1 MQKTNKTNELIDT
14 SVKTYIYALGGLNE
28 VGKNTYCIEHGNNII
43 IIDAGVKFPESEF
56 PGVDYVI
63 PDYSYLIKNRA
74 RIKALFITHGHE
86 DHIGGIPFLLQS
98 IDIPIIYASRLSAG
112 LIKHKLEETGLES
125 RINIVEIDSTK
136 TIKIGPITV
145 EFFATTHSIPDS
157 YGLIIETPNGR
168 IVTTGD
174 FKVDLTPL
182 GQDIDFYKITQTAS
196 KGVTLYM
203 ADSTNAEVPGYSKSE
218 RDVAISLND
227 IFKDAT
233 GRIIIATFASNVH
246 RIQQIIENAVKH
258 NRKILVFGRS
268 MENAIATGR
277 KLGYI
282 KCPDNYLFDME
293 TAKVS
298 AYQNL
303 NEILIL
309 CTGSQGEPMAALS
322 RIANNT
328 HKVIKIIPGD
338 TVIFSSNPIPGNLSP
353 VNKVINMLSKNGA
366 EVIVNSALYSI
377 HTSGH
382 AQREE
387 LKLMLKLF
395 SPKYFMPIHGEYRML
410 KLHADMAVGIN
421 VVKKENTFV
430 LSNGDMLVMSNGVVT
445 RGKKIDAD
453 AVYIDGKDITGIESA
468 VITDRKILSNDG
480 LIAVVVPIDAKT
492 NTLLKQPSIVS
503 RGFIFLKERGDLLI
517 EAEKVVY
524 SALIRLM
531 KNKVT
536 FSHIKKVIRES
547 VSKFVYAKTNRQPII
562 IPVILNK
569 RED

>member
-1 MQKTNKTNELIDT
+1 
-14 SVKTYIYALGGLNE
+14 
-28 VGKNTYCIEHGNNII
+28 
-43 IIDAGVKFPESEF
+43 
-56 PGVDYVI
+56 
-63 PDYSYLIKNRA
+63 
-74 RIKALFITHGHE
+74 
-86 DHIGGIPFLLQS
+86 
-98 IDIPIIYASRLSAG
+98 
-112 LIKHKLEETGLES
+112 
-125 RINIVEIDSTK
+125 
-136 TIKIGPITV
+136 
-145 EFFATTHSIPDS
+145 
-157 YGLIIETPNGR
+157 
-168 IVTTGD
+168 
-174 FKVDLTPL
+174 
-182 GQDIDFYKITQTAS
+182 
-196 KGVTLYM
+196 M

-410 KLHADMAVGIN
+410 KLHADMAVGMN

-468 VITDRKILSNDG
+468 VITDRIILSNDG